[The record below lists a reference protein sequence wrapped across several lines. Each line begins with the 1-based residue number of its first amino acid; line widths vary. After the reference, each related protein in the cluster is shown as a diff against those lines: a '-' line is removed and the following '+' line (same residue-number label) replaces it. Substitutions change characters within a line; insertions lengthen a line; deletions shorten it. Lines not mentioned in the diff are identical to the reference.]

1 MNITAQQLFE
11 CLSSV
16 SHSAQMVICD
26 PEIAEILKAVAYVE
40 FDAEL
45 NIHKVCTHEYRKW
58 YLENERKHDEYIK
71 ELEIRAAIAERKS
84 QPINPAKAKIL
95 EQIQTL
101 RAAGNSA
108 GADALEVIMKDL

>member
-16 SHSAQMVICD
+16 SHSAQIVICD
-26 PEIAEILKAVAYVE
+26 PEIAEILKAVAHVE

-45 NIHKVCTHEYRKW
+45 NIHKVCTREYHEWRK
-58 YLENERKHDEYIK
+58 EDESKHDEYIK

-101 RAAGNSA
+101 RAVGNSA
-108 GADALEVIMKDL
+108 GADALELIAKEL